1 MSCGGSR
8 LWAGDD
14 ALSQHKTRSSVTRLS
29 DFDYELPRELIAQ
42 TPATERD
49 RSRLLHLS
57 PDGTIGHHTFRDLPG
72 LLKPGDLLVLNDTRV
87 FPARLEGVRAG
98 GGRSEL
104 LLLERLDF
112 DRWRVLGKPG
122 RKLRKGER
130 LSFRGGTLEAEVL
143 EVEEDGKRIVRF
155 FFEGD
160 WDTLVEDLGTTPL
173 PPYIESSE
181 DERKTR
187 ARYQTIYARPSGS
200 IAAPTAGLHF
210 TEATFEALRER
221 GVDVAFVTLHVGHAT
236 FQPIREEEI
245 EAHRM
250 GIERYV
256 IPEETKEKIR
266 AAGRIVAVG
275 TTTVRALE
283 SAALGGFP
291 PGWQETDSFIT
302 PGFQFRVVSGLLT
315 NFHLPR
321 SSLLILVSAFGGRER
336 VLGAYREAVRERY
349 RFYSFGDAMLL
360 YPIRVP

>member
-1 MSCGGSR
+1 
-8 LWAGDD
+8 L
-14 ALSQHKTRSSVTRLS
+14 TRLS
-29 DFDYELPRELIAQ
+29 DFDYVLPQELIAQ

-57 PDGTIGHHTFRDLPG
+57 PEGSIRHHTFRDLPG
-72 LLKPGDLLVLNDTRV
+72 LLQPGDLLVLNDTRV

-104 LLLERLDF
+104 LLLERLDSA
-112 DRWRVLGKPG
+112 RWRVLAKPA
-122 RKLRKGER
+122 RKLRKGAR
-130 LSFRGGTLEAEVL
+130 LSFGGGRLEAEVL
-143 EVEEDGKRIVRF
+143 EVEDDGKRIVGFR
-155 FFEGD
+155 FEGD
-160 WDTLVEDLGTTPL
+160 WDALLEELGTTPL

-210 TEATFEALRER
+210 TEAMFEALRAR
-221 GVDVAFVTLHVGHAT
+221 GVDVAFITLHVGHAT

-250 GIERYV
+250 GVERYV
-256 IPEETKEKIR
+256 VPEQTREKIR
-266 AAGRIVAVG
+266 GARRVVAVG

-283 SAALGGFP
+283 SAALADFP
-291 PGWQETDSFIT
+291 QGWQETDLFIT

-315 NFHLPR
+315 NFHLPK

-336 VLGAYREAVRERY
+336 VLGAYRDAVRERY

-360 YPIRVP
+360 YPARVP

>member
-1 MSCGGSR
+1 
-8 LWAGDD
+8 L
-14 ALSQHKTRSSVTRLS
+14 TRLS
-29 DFDYELPRELIAQ
+29 DFDYELPQELIAQ
-42 TPATERD
+42 TPASERD

-57 PDGTIGHHTFRDLPG
+57 PDGTLGHHTFRDLPG
-72 LLKPGDLLVLNDTRV
+72 LLQPGDLLVLNDTRV

-104 LLLERLDF
+104 LLLERLDSE
-112 DRWRVLGKPG
+112 RWRVLAKPA
-122 RKLRKGER
+122 RKLRRGAR
-130 LSFRGGTLEAEVL
+130 LSFGGGRLEAEVL
-143 EVEEDGKRIVRF
+143 EVEDDGKRIVGFR
-155 FFEGD
+155 FEGD
-160 WDTLVEDLGTTPL
+160 WDALLEELGTTPL

-210 TEATFEALRER
+210 TEAMFEALRAR
-221 GVDVAFVTLHVGHAT
+221 GIDVAFITLHVGHAT

-250 GIERYV
+250 GVERYV
-256 IPEETKEKIR
+256 VPEQTREKIR
-266 AAGRIVAVG
+266 GAGRVVAVG

-283 SAALGGFP
+283 SAAFADFP
-291 PGWQETDSFIT
+291 QGWQETDLFIT

-315 NFHLPR
+315 NFHLPK

-336 VLGAYREAVRERY
+336 VLGAYRDAVRERY

-360 YPIRVP
+360 YPARVP